1 MSQQDCTSI
10 FLLIIIAV
18 LFIKEQQRQRQER
31 HNQTISDPQKAE
43 AILHSLDLQADVITS
58 MNGRIDTLG
67 QVVEAVVRILELEH
81 RQQQQEKGGTR
92 Q

>member
-1 MSQQDCTSI
+1 
-10 FLLIIIAV
+10 
-18 LFIKEQQRQRQER
+18 
-31 HNQTISDPQKAE
+31 
-43 AILHSLDLQADVITS
+43 